1 MDDVGIIFFLL
12 IIAVFIMLSIE
23 PLLSKD
29 DEDDSEMD

>member
-1 MDDVGIIFFLL
+1 MDDVGIIFFSL
-12 IIAVFIMLSIE
+12 IITVFIMLSIE